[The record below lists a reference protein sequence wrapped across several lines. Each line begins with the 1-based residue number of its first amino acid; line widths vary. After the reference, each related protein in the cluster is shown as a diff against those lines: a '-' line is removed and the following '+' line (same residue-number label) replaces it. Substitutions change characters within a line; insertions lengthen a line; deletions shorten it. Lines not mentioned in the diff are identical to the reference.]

1 MNLLLLDSKVKAVS
15 LAKDDPRAVHLR
27 TVLGVQT
34 GDEIDLAVKNGPR
47 GKGRVS
53 MLPDQRIGLSLR
65 WADDHPC
72 DLFPIHLMVGFARPQ
87 TCRKILEQAS
97 ALGVERMT
105 FFQAEKGEPSYAKSR
120 LWKTKEWMERINQGV
135 EQAFASFIPVCALQP
150 DLAQALGD
158 AQKRGGIKLALDN
171 YEAAQPLTSE
181 GIDGKSSILLALGP
195 ERGWSA
201 GERMLLRSK
210 GFELRHLGDRVLR
223 LETAVVAS
231 LGVLLSGYWKSSG
244 CESL

>member
-1 MNLLLLDSKVKAVS
+1 MNLLLLDSKVKTVS

-34 GDEIDLAVKNGPR
+34 GDQIDLAVKNGPR

-53 MLPDQRIGLSLR
+53 LLPDQRIDLSLR
-65 WADDHPC
+65 WVEDHPC
-72 DLFPIHLMVGFARPQ
+72 DLFPIHLIVGFARPQ

-105 FFQAEKGEPSYAKSR
+105 FFQAQKGEPSYAKSR
-120 LWKTKEWMERINQGV
+120 LWKTNEWMEKIDQGV
-135 EQAFASFIPVCALQP
+135 EQAFASFVPVCAFQP
-150 DLAQALGD
+150 DLARALGD
-158 AQKRGGIKLALDN
+158 AKKRGGIKLALDN
-171 YEAAQPLTSE
+171 YEAAQPLSN
-181 GIDGKSSILLALGP
+181 DGVDGQSPILLALGP

-201 GERMLLRSK
+201 NERMLLRAE
-210 GFELRHLGDRVLR
+210 GFEIRHLGDRVLR

-231 LGVLLSGYWKSSG
+231 LGILLSGYWKDSG
-244 CESL
+244 SESL

>member
-1 MNLLLLDSKVKAVS
+1 MQRVVCGKRRSGWKGLIRAWSKLLQA
-15 LAKDDPRAVHLR
+15 
-27 TVLGVQT
+27 
-34 GDEIDLAVKNGPR
+34 
-47 GKGRVS
+47 
-53 MLPDQRIGLSLR
+53 
-65 WADDHPC
+65 
-72 DLFPIHLMVGFARPQ
+72 LFL
-87 TCRKILEQAS
+87 S
-97 ALGVERMT
+97 ALFSPILPKRWGMLK
-105 FFQAEKGEPSYAKSR
+105 KG
-120 LWKTKEWMERINQGV
+120 
-135 EQAFASFIPVCALQP
+135 
-150 DLAQALGD
+150 
-158 AQKRGGIKLALDN
+158 GGIKLALDN

>member
-1 MNLLLLDSKVKAVS
+1 MNLLLLDSKVKTVS
-15 LAKDDPRAVHLR
+15 LTKDDPRAVHLR

-53 MLPDQRIGLSLR
+53 LLPDQRIDLSLR
-65 WADDHPC
+65 WSDDHPC
-72 DLFPIHLMVGFARPQ
+72 DLFPIHLIVGFARPQ
-87 TCRKILEQAS
+87 TCRKILDQAS

-120 LWKTKEWMERINQGV
+120 LWKTNEWKDKIDQGV
-135 EQAFASFIPVCALQP
+135 EQAFASFVPVCAFQNN
-150 DLAQALGD
+150 LARALGD
-158 AQKRGGIKLALDN
+158 AQRGEAIKLALDN
-171 YEAAQPLTSE
+171 YEAAQPLSNE
-181 GIDGKSSILLALGP
+181 GIDGRSPILLALGP

-201 GERMLLRSK
+201 DERLLLRAQ

-231 LGVLLSGYWKSSG
+231 LGLLLSGYWKDSG